1 MTHEVWVVRRAP
13 ATPPTEA
20 AEPSRWCPVC
30 AGPAEMVAP
39 ESAAALA
46 GVSPRAVYRWIEAGR
61 AHFAESPDGRVLVC
75 LVSLPGPDG

>member
-13 ATPPTEA
+13 AAEA
-20 AEPSRWCPVC
+20 AGPPRWCLVC

-39 ESAAALA
+39 EAAAALA

-61 AHFAESPDGRVLVC
+61 AHFAESPDGRVHVC
-75 LVSLPGPDG
+75 LVSLPGSDG